1 MMYTLD
7 TIAAVATPPG
17 FGGVGII
24 RISGEKAAAL
34 GAKLF
39 NPKRKVAFSPGRMYF
54 GDFTDS
60 KGKHIDTGLFV
71 WFKSPRSFTGEDV
84 VEFHC
89 HGGIVILQTMLKAIF
104 DLGVR
109 LAEPG
114 EFSKRAFLNG
124 RIDLAQAESIS
135 DLISASSN
143 KAAEIARSHYR
154 GRLSAAIEA
163 IRDKVISV
171 LAWIEAEIDYPEAE
185 LDLSGRDKAAATLE
199 QQITVLEGLQST
211 YQEGK
216 IYRDGVVTVI
226 LGSPNVGKSSLLNIL
241 AGEERAIVTD
251 IPGTTRD
258 VLEVPV
264 TIRGIPLRLAD
275 TAGIRESCD
284 VIEKIGIERARK
296 LAEQADLILLI
307 LDTSRPLTEEDDLL
321 LQNVS
326 RDNAIVVLNKTDLPA
341 VIDAGEI
348 AVRGFRH
355 ITEISALQEQ
365 GIEALKDEIENLF
378 ISGKFSPDATFI
390 SNQRHY
396 QALVTAA
403 GLLRQVAANW
413 DTLPL
418 DLLALDLRQA
428 WQALGEITGAVWT
441 DDLLDSIFQRFCLGK

>member
-1 MMYTLD
+1 MYILD
-7 TIAAVATPPG
+7 TIAAIATPPG
-17 FGGVGII
+17 MGGVGII
-24 RISGEKAAAL
+24 RISGEQALAL

-39 NPKRKVAFSPGRMYF
+39 TPKGKAAFSPGRMYY
-54 GDFTDS
+54 GDFTDQ

-71 WFKSPRSFTGEDV
+71 WYKSPRSFTGEDI

-89 HGGIVILQTMLKAIF
+89 HGGIVVLQTMLRALLDQGI
-104 DLGVR
+104 R
-109 LAEPG
+109 HAEPG

-135 DLISASSN
+135 DLISASSD
-143 KAAEIARSHYR
+143 KAAEIARSHFR
-154 GRLSAAIEA
+154 GRLSAAIEE
-163 IRDKVISV
+163 IREQVISV

-185 LDLSGRDKAAATLE
+185 LDSFGRDKAAATLA

-275 TAGIRESCD
+275 TAGIRESGD
-284 VIEKIGIERARK
+284 LIEKIGIERARK
-296 LAEQADLILLI
+296 LAAQADLILLI
-307 LDTSRPLTEEDDLL
+307 LDTSRPLSEEDQLL
-321 LQNVS
+321 LENVS
-326 RDNAIVVLNKTDLPA
+326 RDNVIVVLNKTDLPA
-341 VIDAGEI
+341 VIDVEEI
-348 AVRGFRH
+348 SAKGFLHVRQ
-355 ITEISALQEQ
+355 ISALQEQ
-365 GIEALKDEIENLF
+365 GIEALKDDIENMF

-403 GLLRQVAANW
+403 GLLHQVAANW
-413 DTLPL
+413 DALPL

-428 WQALGEITGAVWT
+428 WQTLGEITGSVWT
-441 DDLLDSIFQRFCLGK
+441 ENLLDSIFQRFCLGK